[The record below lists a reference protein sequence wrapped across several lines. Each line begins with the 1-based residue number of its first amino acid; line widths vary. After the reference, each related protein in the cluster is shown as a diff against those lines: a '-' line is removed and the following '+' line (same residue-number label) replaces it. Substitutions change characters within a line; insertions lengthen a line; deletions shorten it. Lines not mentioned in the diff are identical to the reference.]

1 MIRIGPRVRILN
13 HSFFCTETL
22 PRPLIGEH
30 LRAMEPEKVK
40 QRLGRRFKR
49 KRYYAAGVNDVWA
62 QDQHDKWGPQY
73 GLWLHTS
80 LDPHPG
86 WINWMKVWWTNSN
99 PRLITKY
106 YLDCCRDMSGMSFKP
121 DLESSKKLFNTFD
134 WTGVPLT
141 TQSDPGTENN
151 GVANVHTLIRHT
163 LDPSLRDTRQHRF
176 MRKHNNVKP
185 ESTWSLLRRDFTPGF
200 QNIFD
205 EGINHGLYD
214 VNDPL
219 EK

>member
-1 MIRIGPRVRILN
+1 MGP
-13 HSFFCTETL
+13 S
-22 PRPLIGEH
+22 
-30 LRAMEPEKVK
+30 
-40 QRLGRRFKR
+40 
-49 KRYYAAGVNDVWA
+49 VWA
-62 QDQHDKWGPQY
+62 LASYQFGPLLQLDQLDE
-73 GLWLHTS
+73 GLVDEFQSTVDHEILLRLLPKHEWYVPVFKCS
-80 LDPHPG
+80 KF
-86 WINWMKVWWTNSN
+86 INF
-99 PRLITKY
+99 
-106 YLDCCRDMSGMSFKP
+106 C
-121 DLESSKKLFNTFD
+121 

-163 LDPSLRDTRQHRF
+163 LDPSLRRTRQHRF

-205 EGINHGLYD
+205 EGINQGFYD

-219 EK
+219 EKYDSRHSDQF

>member
-1 MIRIGPRVRILN
+1 MVRPCFQVFKIL
-13 HSFFCTETL
+13 FT
-22 PRPLIGEH
+22 
-30 LRAMEPEKVK
+30 
-40 QRLGRRFKR
+40 
-49 KRYYAAGVNDVWA
+49 
-62 QDQHDKWGPQY
+62 
-73 GLWLHTS
+73 
-80 LDPHPG
+80 
-86 WINWMKVWWTNSN
+86 
-99 PRLITKY
+99 
-106 YLDCCRDMSGMSFKP
+106 
-121 DLESSKKLFNTFD
+121 FNR
-134 WTGVPLT
+134 TGVPLT

-185 ESTWSLLRRDFTPGF
+185 ESAWSLLRRDFTPGF

-205 EGINHGLYD
+205 DGINQGFYD

>member
-1 MIRIGPRVRILN
+1 MMII
-13 HSFFCTETL
+13 HFFTETL

-30 LRAMEPEKVK
+30 LLATEPEKVK
-40 QRLGRRFKR
+40 QRLARRFKR

-106 YLDCCRDMSGMSFKP
+106 YLDSCRDMSGMS
-121 DLESSKKLFNTFD
+121 LSEASKILFSILSI
-134 WTGVPLT
+134 GQVYL
-141 TQSDPGTENN
+141 
-151 GVANVHTLIRHT
+151 L
-163 LDPSLRDTRQHRF
+163 LPSLI
-176 MRKHNNVKP
+176 
-185 ESTWSLLRRDFTPGF
+185 LGLRTTVSPMYT
-200 QNIFD
+200 
-205 EGINHGLYD
+205 H
-214 VNDPL
+214 
-219 EK
+219 